1 VKVAVFQVFALLLVA
16 GSAPAYAGDADNSDA
31 TVLPAVDDGKGDK
44 NKGDKNKGDKD
55 KGDKD
60 EPNETYDFGGR
71 LFVRDT
77 VTHLDST
84 TFPDTWNNTLE
95 VDSARVN
102 FNFRDERRGIRIQ
115 IEAEFADRADL
126 KDAYFR
132 LDLSE
137 SMRVKTGRFKRPMSA
152 VALESKWDL
161 PVLERGVI
169 SDLEIPNVDAGS
181 DALSVGGRSEGVQL
195 EYSGKEMPLEPRF
208 YLGVFRGDVHDQST
222 QLVDLS
228 DDGFPEDVY
237 ARVELEPSSGIRV
250 GLSGAW
256 VAQLSTAGRL
266 DTLRRSFVGNIDVT
280 AEVGPLRLWVEGFAG
295 KNPLHVELTADG
307 DKAWGSYFAARA
319 IAALRFS
326 RPVKGIRWLEPWISG
341 QLGDVT
347 NADYGANFD
356 DSFFAISGG
365 INVFLKKSY
374 RVQLGIDHTDIGRN
388 ILADGSTKFM
398 MQLAAVF

>member
-1 VKVAVFQVFALLLVA
+1 MTA
-16 GSAPAYAGDADNSDA
+16 GSAPAHAGIGDNSDA
-31 TVLPAVDDGKGDK
+31 PALPAGDAGVAADDSKK
-44 NKGDKNKGDKD
+44 ANKAKADKD
-55 KGDKD
+55 KDDDD
-60 EPNETYDFGGR
+60 ERYDFGGR

-84 TFPDTWNNTLE
+84 TFPDTWNNSLA

-102 FNFRDERRGIRIQ
+102 FNYRDKRRGIRIQ

-132 LDLSE
+132 LDVSDSL
-137 SMRVKTGRFKRPMSA
+137 RVKTGRFKRPMSA

-181 DALSVGGRSEGVQL
+181 DALPVGGRSEGVQL
-195 EYSGKEMPLEPRF
+195 EYTGRDVPLEPRV
-208 YLGVFRGDVHDQST
+208 YVGVFRGDVHDQST
-222 QLVDLS
+222 SLVDLT

-237 ARVELEPSSGIRV
+237 ARVELELTKDIRL

-256 VAQLSTAGRL
+256 VAQLSTAGQL
-266 DTLRRSFVGNIDVT
+266 DTLRRSFVGNVDVA

-295 KNPLHVELTADG
+295 KNPLHLELTADG
-307 DKAWGSYFAARA
+307 DQAWGSYLAARA
-319 IAALRFS
+319 IAAVRIS
-326 RPVKGIRWLEPWISG
+326 RPANGIRWLEPWVSA
-341 QLGDVT
+341 QVGDAST
-347 NADYGANFD
+347 KDYGSNFED
-356 DSFFAISGG
+356 GFYAVSGG

-374 RVQLGIDHTDIGRN
+374 RVQLGVEHTDIGRN
-388 ILADGSTKFM
+388 ILADGSTRLM
-398 MQLAAVF
+398 AQLAAVF